1 MKKLLFILIP
11 LALFSCNKKEL
22 KVPVLAVKGIQEL
35 QDHSQI
41 WMFFEI
47 KDNDTI
53 ANINRK
59 NTISTTHWIYNI
71 DRKLPLKAIIPSI
84 SKFQYKHANGI
95 HSKEGRF
102 DYFSYADTISDKLSF
117 IKFDGVVFKQDSVLS
132 KTYINENSD
141 SYLNY
146 NNISLTFNPKNTWI
160 NDAKMEDGELT
171 TTLLEFIDFSSEGA
185 KTMLHLNFNQDL
197 LYQDYLFY
205 VTLIK
210 SISNPGILINNL
222 EFIFDPAKVPDC
234 GCD

>member
-1 MKKLLFILIP
+1 MKNLLYILIP

-71 DRKLPLKAIIPSI
+71 DKKLPLKAIIPSI

-95 HSKEGRF
+95 HSKKGRF

-132 KTYINENSD
+132 KTYIKENSD
-141 SYLNY
+141 DYLNY

-160 NDAKMEDGELT
+160 NDAKMEDGELI

-185 KTMLHLNFNQDL
+185 KTMLHLNFNHDL
-197 LYQDYLFY
+197 LYQDYLY
-205 VTLIK
+205 YLTLIK

-234 GCD
+234 GCE

>member
-1 MKKLLFILIP
+1 MKNLLYILIP

-84 SKFQYKHANGI
+84 SKFQFKHANGI

-197 LYQDYLFY
+197 LYQDYLY
-205 VTLIK
+205 YLTLIK

>member
-1 MKKLLFILIP
+1 MKNLLYILIP

-41 WMFFEI
+41 WLFFEI

-71 DRKLPLKAIIPSI
+71 DKKLPLKAIIPSI

-95 HSKEGRF
+95 HSKKGRF

-132 KTYINENSD
+132 KTYIKENSD
-141 SYLNY
+141 DYLNY

-160 NDAKMEDGELT
+160 NDAKMEDGELI
-171 TTLLEFIDFSSEGA
+171 TTLLEFIDFSSEGT

-197 LYQDYLFY
+197 LYQDYLY
-205 VTLIK
+205 YLTLIK

-234 GCD
+234 GCE